1 MSTTAALTS
10 AAAHPQGLFASAASS
25 ASSSSSEA
33 ASSSISVAS
42 SRQQQQQQRGSLA
55 ADSPW
60 PMAVE
65 ALAQRLWDCG
75 RDALQLSR
83 QQQQR
88 RRRSASP
95 CESRLVPNDEDEDD
109 VGVGAAGLCDGP
121 YVRVDLGGPEEEEE
135 EEELA
140 PPAPRPPATATTRHM
155 HCLQPRSNPFKPM
168 LRRDASRVASPTA
181 TPLLTRANSGDSS
194 VSARSAHGP
203 SPSPSVCTH
212 CKRGN
217 FLEFCFVAD
226 RCRCSCH
233 NECPC
238 NPRGDYCYGIARNN
252 GISYAQFL
260 RQNPGID
267 CTRLRAGQS
276 ICLIP
281 LSYPGGWDGG
291 WDAGDADYD
300 RFGGSRDRTKG
311 LGVASPC
318 KAYTVKEGD
327 LCTLIAEDHKITVD
341 KLVEFNKMLPS
352 WKGCRQLAV
361 GQNICVE

>member
-10 AAAHPQGLFASAASS
+10 AAAHPQGLFASAVSS

-121 YVRVDLGGPEEEEE
+121 YVRVDLGGPEEEK

-238 NPRGDYCYGIARNN
+238 NP
-252 GISYAQFL
+252 
-260 RQNPGID
+260 
-267 CTRLRAGQS
+267 
-276 ICLIP
+276 CLDI
-281 LSYPGGWDGG
+281 
-291 WDAGDADYD
+291 
-300 RFGGSRDRTKG
+300 R
-311 LGVASPC
+311 
-318 KAYTVKEGD
+318 
-327 LCTLIAEDHKITVD
+327 
-341 KLVEFNKMLPS
+341 
-352 WKGCRQLAV
+352 GCRRLQQQKHQQQHHKPSLCPLAT
-361 GQNICVE
+361 